1 MTNIYISRIQ
11 NLHCNTAIHTNLSV
25 FNQKSPLY
33 FTLIKGYTDNL
44 NKINIYIEFSQTSNI
59 FLNDI
64 FNFVE
69 ESILYNYADDNTL
82 SYSDTEL
89 NKIVD
94 ILEKESLNLI
104 HCFFPQPDE
113 SKSR

>member
-1 MTNIYISRIQ
+1 VPQ
-11 NLHCNTAIHTNLSV
+11 GPVL
-25 FNQKSPLY
+25 F
-33 FTLIKGYTDNL
+33 
-44 NKINIYIEFSQTSNI
+44 NI

-89 NKIVD
+89 NKIY
-94 ILEKESLNLI
+94 S
-104 HCFFPQPDE
+104 
-113 SKSR
+113 

>member
-1 MTNIYISRIQ
+1 LNQ
-11 NLHCNTAIHTNLSV
+11 WQLAIHTNLSV

-69 ESILYNYADDNTL
+69 ESILYNYADDNT
-82 SYSDTEL
+82 EL
-89 NKIVD
+89 NKVVD
-94 ILEKESLNLI
+94 FVFLNYI
-104 HCFFPQPDE
+104 C
-113 SKSR
+113 

>member
-1 MTNIYISRIQ
+1 MTIHCHTQTQNWIKYIV
-11 NLHCNTAIHTNLSV
+11 NLPNFVKCLPIRFNT
-25 FNQKSPLY
+25 FNCLEAFLHIFEIWVLNFSWQSIVTPS
-33 FTLIKGYTDNL
+33 NL

-89 NKIVD
+89 NIWDMSV
-94 ILEKESLNLI
+94 E
-104 HCFFPQPDE
+104 F
-113 SKSR
+113 

>member
-1 MTNIYISRIQ
+1 MAFFQYFQYNVKVVHIWLSRRT
-11 NLHCNTAIHTNLSV
+11 LT
-25 FNQKSPLY
+25 PLVVY
-33 FTLIKGYTDNL
+33 RQVYSYQPPVGC
-44 NKINIYIEFSQTSNI
+44 
-59 FLNDI
+59 DI

-89 NKIVD
+89 NKLVD

-104 HCFFPQPDE
+104 HWFSHNQMKANPDRA
-113 SKSR
+113 KY

>member
-1 MTNIYISRIQ
+1 
-11 NLHCNTAIHTNLSV
+11 LEPVLL
-25 FNQKSPLY
+25 K
-33 FTLIKGYTDNL
+33 
-44 NKINIYIEFSQTSNI
+44 I

-89 NKIVD
+89 NKVVD
-94 ILEKESLNLI
+94 VLKKDSLNLI
-104 HCFFPQPDE
+104 RWFSHNQMKANPDKFHAIAIGSKTSNE
-113 SKSR
+113 SISFNLDGNKINCEKKSSCWVSQ